1 MSITGGI
8 VLYATLWFLCLFLML
23 PIGHRSQDDAGDIVP
38 GTHAGA
44 PSGVNWRRKL
54 IWTTA
59 ITSAIWAVLALL
71 AARLGVAASTLEL
84 VAGAGARWKRVAVA
98 GDPAWLETRAEALL
112 RARGSD

>member
-44 PSGVNWRRKL
+44 PSEPRLKL
-54 IWTTA
+54 K
-59 ITSAIWAVLALL
+59 AIWATMLATELFAVLAWVIM
-71 AARLGVAASTLEL
+71 ADIVTRADVTSFNPLGV
-84 VAGAGARWKRVAVA
+84 
-98 GDPAWLETRAEALL
+98 
-112 RARGSD
+112 

>member
-44 PSGVNWRRKL
+44 PAEPRLKL
-54 IWTTA
+54 K
-59 ITSAIWAVLALL
+59 AIWATMLATAPAEFFLTPRNPDNRVLLGGNAINFTL
-71 AARLGVAASTLEL
+71 AAGPPNVHDRERGRR
-84 VAGAGARWKRVAVA
+84 AGKR
-98 GDPAWLETRAEALL
+98 
-112 RARGSD
+112 RGGRRTVT